1 MPFSFLNPWF
11 WLGALAIAAPIW
23 LHLRRR
29 RETNIVEFTALRFLE
44 DQPQPRRSPLRLRDL
59 VLFAL
64 RVLAL
69 LALVAAFAWP
79 YLRGA
84 NTAPIRESRVYILD
98 NTLSHQANDGFAHDR
113 DRVLSDISKGP
124 GDVQMAVIEL
134 TSVPRVVVSF
144 GESREAARQKLKE
157 LEPSFQRG
165 SYLAAFRQA
174 NSLLGNSLGD
184 QKRIILLGDN
194 QENQWT
200 ENANSPP
207 FLRNVQIDLPKISA
221 LGLPNLSLAEPRVQ
235 RIFLGDKSLVNFT
248 VKLGHTGEAKTA
260 NIQLRANEQVIFNRT
275 VDLVNQ
281 PETILLQS
289 QWEADPAAWLRGEVI
304 VEGPPDALAGD
315 NRVYFS
321 LAPVIEGKL
330 ALLAQSQYLRLAL
343 SPDVMR
349 GQWATRVLEPTKLAA
364 ELAASEDADVL
375 VVESNYLQS
384 TDARKLLWRYV
395 TNGRGV
401 LLLVNRLAPGISG
414 CLRELGFEAEGTI
427 STPKGTAEK
436 FQFVCSNHPIFH
448 PFLSSDYGDLMD
460 VKVTKYVQLRG
471 SQAMPLVFSE
481 KGAGLFFQ
489 GTKFPGKLFVA
500 AFGLDREHTSWP
512 VDQTFIPFLD
522 LTLQTARAED
532 PTPTTFEPAEISK
545 IQLPA
550 GSTAKEAVLRDEHQV
565 LSRAPV
571 EQGRA
576 QVRMPDKLGVYTLTY
591 DDSTQTEKIFSVNP
605 SPKESQLAYVDA
617 PEVLKVWQVNLPPGS
632 GKAAATARGPL
643 SLSVILQQRW
653 WWWMVVLGLAAL
665 MLETVLSEARVRQAR
680 GGGDGEGA

>member
-1 MPFSFLNPWF
+1 VPWSFLNPWF

-29 RETNIVEFTALRFLE
+29 RETNIVEFTALRFLD

-69 LALVAAFAWP
+69 LALVSAFAWP

-84 NTAPIRESRVYILD
+84 HTAPIRESRVYILD
-98 NTLSHQANDGFAHDR
+98 NTLSHQANDGFRRDR
-113 DRVLSDISKGP
+113 DRVLSEISKGP
-124 GDVQMAVIEL
+124 SDVQMAVIEL
-134 TSVPRVVVSF
+134 TSVPRVMVSF

-165 SYLAAFRQA
+165 SYLSAFRQA

-194 QENQWT
+194 QENQWN

-221 LGLPNLSLAEPRVQ
+221 RGLPNLSLAEPRVQ

-248 VKLGHTGEAKTA
+248 VKLGHRGETRKA
-260 NIQLRANEQVIFNRT
+260 NIQLRANEQVIFNRA
-275 VDLVNQ
+275 VDLENQ

-289 QWEADPAAWLRGEVI
+289 QWEADPAAWLRGEVT
-304 VEGPPDALAGD
+304 VEGAPDALAGD

-321 LAPVIEGKL
+321 LAPVIEGKV
-330 ALLAQSQYLRLAL
+330 ALLAQSPYLRLAL

-349 GQWATRVLEPTKLAA
+349 GQWTTRILEPTKLAA
-364 ELAASEDADVL
+364 ELSASEDADVL

-384 TDARKLLWRYV
+384 ADARKLLWRYV

-401 LLLVNRLAPGISG
+401 VLLVNRVTPSITGY
-414 CLRELGFEAEGTI
+414 LRELGFEAEGTI
-427 STPKGTAEK
+427 NSPKGAAEK
-436 FQFVCSNHPIFH
+436 FQFVYSNHPIFH
-448 PFLSSDYGDLMD
+448 PFLSPDYGDLMD
-460 VKVTKYVQLRG
+460 IKVTKYVQLRG

-500 AFGLDREHTSWP
+500 AFGLDRDHTSWP

-532 PTPTTFEPAEISK
+532 PTPTTFEPGEISK

-550 GSTAKEAVLRDEHQV
+550 GSTAKEAVMRDERRA

-576 QVRMPDKLGVYTLTY
+576 QVRMPNQPGVYTLTY
-591 DDSTQTEKIFSVNP
+591 DDGTQAEKMFSVNP
-605 SPKESQLAYVDA
+605 SPKESQLAYVEA
-617 PEVLKVWQVNLPPGS
+617 PETLKVWQVNLPPGS
-632 GKAAATARGPL
+632 GQATAAARGPL
-643 SLSVILQQRW
+643 SLGGILQQRW
-653 WWWMVVLGLAAL
+653 WWWMLLGGLTALLLETGLAELKRERA
-665 MLETVLSEARVRQAR
+665 
-680 GGGDGEGA
+680 

>member
-384 TDARKLLWRYV
+384 TDARKLLLRYV

-460 VKVTKYVQLRG
+460 VKVTKYVQLKG

-532 PTPTTFEPAEISK
+532 PTPTTFEPGEISK

-576 QVRMPDKLGVYTLTY
+576 QVRMPDRPGVCTLTY

-617 PEVLKVWQVNLPPGS
+617 PEVLKVWQVNLPAGS
-632 GKAAATARGPL
+632 SKATAAARGPL
-643 SLSVILQQRW
+643 SLSGILQQHW
-653 WWWMVVLGLAAL
+653 WWWMLIGGLTALLLEMGLAEL
-665 MLETVLSEARVRQAR
+665 RRERT
-680 GGGDGEGA
+680 

>member
-304 VEGPPDALAGD
+304 VEGAPDALAGD

-460 VKVTKYVQLRG
+460 VKVTKYVQLKG

-532 PTPTTFEPAEISK
+532 PTPTTFEPGEISK

-576 QVRMPDKLGVYTLTY
+576 QVRMPDRPGVYTLTY
-591 DDSTQTEKIFSVNP
+591 DDSIQTEKIFSVNP
-605 SPKESQLAYVDA
+605 SPKESQLAYVDT
-617 PEVLKVWQVNLPPGS
+617 PESLKVWQVNLPAGS
-632 GKAAATARGPL
+632 GKAAAAARGPL
-643 SLSVILQQRW
+643 SLSGILQQHW
-653 WWWMVVLGLAAL
+653 WWWMLIGGLTALLLEMGLAEL
-665 MLETVLSEARVRQAR
+665 RRERT
-680 GGGDGEGA
+680 

>member
-304 VEGPPDALAGD
+304 VEGAPDALAGD

-460 VKVTKYVQLRG
+460 VKVTKYVQLKG

-532 PTPTTFEPAEISK
+532 PTPTTFEPGEISK

-576 QVRMPDKLGVYTLTY
+576 QVRMPDKPGVYTLTY
-591 DDSTQTEKIFSVNP
+591 DDSIQTEKIFSVNP
-605 SPKESQLAYVDA
+605 SPKESQLAYVDT
-617 PEVLKVWQVNLPPGS
+617 PESLKAWEVNLPPGS

-643 SLSVILQQRW
+643 SLSGILQQHW

-665 MLETVLSEARVRQAR
+665 MLETALAEARVRQAR
-680 GGGDGEGA
+680 GGGGGA

>member
-304 VEGPPDALAGD
+304 VEGAPDALAGD

-460 VKVTKYVQLRG
+460 VKVTKYVQLKG

-532 PTPTTFEPAEISK
+532 PTPTTFEPGEISK

-576 QVRMPDKLGVYTLTY
+576 QVRMPDKPGVYTLTY

-617 PEVLKVWQVNLPPGS
+617 PEVLKVWQVNLPAGS
-632 GKAAATARGPL
+632 SKATAAAIGPL
-643 SLSVILQQRW
+643 SLSGILQQHW
-653 WWWMVVLGLAAL
+653 WWWMLIGGLAAL
-665 MLETVLSEARVRQAR
+665 LLEMGLAELRRERA
-680 GGGDGEGA
+680 